1 MKGTPNVL
9 RRGGMFY
16 FRRGVPKHL
25 IGVLRRREIT
35 VSLRTGDFRLGKLR
49 SRRLYVASEV
59 LFSSL
64 EGSMLSEDVIGRLV
78 RDFYDLVAQIDNMN
92 RLQSAPLKPGE
103 HAELLAML
111 AEHRNETTAEL
122 GRGDFTLASAGAV
135 VAAKRA
141 GLTLDPAERRQL
153 EQAIMRTG
161 IEVIKAAEGRL
172 AGDFTYAPTDPILAA
187 TPAQLTPPSTTTR
200 ADQPN
205 GDRTSAPLD
214 TPMVPKP
221 ISVAIKPVPTGSRQR
236 TEKAISTLAS
246 QFLEH
251 QRKGRLWDAQTILQA
266 AKSYKLFVE
275 LCGDHG
281 IGDYDRANAQRF
293 KDTLQAL
300 PADYGKAAEFRGQS
314 IAEIQRIDEERGAT
328 AERLSTRTVKRH
340 FSALS
345 GFWRWAM
352 AEKLAVENPFVGFVF
367 PSALRANEQRDM
379 WTKEELVALFST
391 PVWSGCLSPGRRAAA
406 GELVIKD
413 EKYWLPLIAVYSGLR
428 QEEIAQLHVEDLRR
442 VDGHLVF
449 DINGRPPRKLKN
461 RNAVRKVPVHSQ
473 LIALGLLD
481 RIEAQKQA
489 GEALLFSDL
498 TPGGA
503 DKRLGHAFSK
513 WFARYRQDVG
523 LYRRGL
529 DFHSFRHTATTLMQR
544 AGVGIAAID
553 ELTGHATP
561 GETARYSHGM
571 TMQQLADAIEA
582 IKVELPLGNA
592 GRRTP

>member
-1 MKGTPNVL
+1 MKGTPNVV

-25 IGVLRRREIT
+25 VDVLGRSEIT
-35 VSLRTGDFRLGKLR
+35 VSLRTSDYRLGKLR
-49 SRRLYVASEV
+49 SRRLYVASEF
-59 LFSSL
+59 LFSAL
-64 EGSMLSEDVIGRLV
+64 EGSMLSEEVIGKLV
-78 RDFYDLVAQIDNMN
+78 RDFYEQVAQIDNTN
-92 RLQSAPLKPGE
+92 RLQSAPLKPEE
-103 HAELLAML
+103 HNELLATL
-111 AEHRNETTAEL
+111 AEHRKEATAEL
-122 GRGDFTLASAGAV
+122 GRGDFTLAAAGAI

-141 GLTLDPAERRQL
+141 GLSLDHAERRQL
-153 EQAIMRTG
+153 EQAIMRAG
-161 IEVIKAAEGRL
+161 IEAIRSAEARL
-172 AGDFTYAPTDPILAA
+172 GGDFAYAPADPILPAA
-187 TPAQLTPPSTTTR
+187 PVNLIPQSLAAWT
-200 ADQPN
+200 DQPS
-205 GDRTSAPLD
+205 GSGPHSVPDSAMQSKPTSVRTEAGPS
-214 TPMVPKP
+214 
-221 ISVAIKPVPTGSRQR
+221 GSLPR
-236 TEKAISTLAS
+236 TEKTISTLTAG
-246 QFLEH
+246 FLEH

-266 AKSYKLFVE
+266 AKSYKLFIE
-275 LCGDHG
+275 LCGDRG
-281 IGDYDRANAQRF
+281 IRGYDRGSAQRF
-293 KDTLQAL
+293 KDTLQVL
-300 PADYGKAAEFRGQS
+300 PADYGKAAEFRGHS
-314 IAEIQRIDEERGAT
+314 LAEIERIDSERGGKV
-328 AERLSTRTVKRH
+328 ERLSTRTVKRH

-379 WTKEELVALFST
+379 WTEEELVALFST
-391 PVWSGCLSPGRRAAA
+391 PVWAGCLSAGRRSAA

-413 EKYWLPLIAVYSGLR
+413 EKFWLPLIAVYSGLR
-428 QEEIAQLHVEDLRR
+428 QEEIAQLHLEDIRR

-449 DINGRPPRKLKN
+449 DIIGRPPRKLKN

-473 LIALGLLD
+473 LIELGLLE
-481 RIEAQKQA
+481 RVQFQKTS
-489 GEALLFSDL
+489 GEVMLFSDL

-503 DKRLGHAFSK
+503 DQRLGHAFSK

-523 LYRRGL
+523 IYRRGL

-582 IKVELPLGNA
+582 IKVNLPFGNLS
-592 GRRTP
+592 RPSS

>member
-1 MKGTPNVL
+1 MKGTPNVV

-25 IGVLRRREIT
+25 VGVLGRREIT
-35 VSLRTGDFRLGKLR
+35 ASLRTSDFRSGKLR
-49 SRRLYVASEV
+49 SRRLYVGSEV

-64 EGSMLSEDVIGRLV
+64 EGSMLSEEVIGKLV
-78 RDFYDLVAQIDNMN
+78 RDFYDLVAQIDNTN
-92 RLQSAPLKPGE
+92 RLQNAPLRPSE
-103 HAELLAML
+103 HAELLAVL
-111 AEHRNETTAEL
+111 AEHRKDATVEL
-122 GRGDFTLASAGAV
+122 GRGDFTLAGAGAV

-153 EQAIMRTG
+153 EQAIMRAG
-161 IEVIKAAEGRL
+161 LEVIKAAEGRL
-172 AGDFTYAPTDPILAA
+172 AGNFAYAPADPILAA
-187 TPAQLTPPSTTTR
+187 TPADLTPPRMTARANQPNGSLTPSSSDTSVPSRPTSTTTT
-200 ADQPN
+200 AN
-205 GDRTSAPLD
+205 S
-214 TPMVPKP
+214 
-221 ISVAIKPVPTGSRQR
+221 IGSRQR
-236 TEKAISTLAS
+236 NEKSISTLTS
-246 QFLEH
+246 RFLEH

-266 AKSYKLFVE
+266 GKSYKLFIE

-281 IGDYDRANAQRF
+281 IRDYDRANAQRF

-314 IAEIQRIDEERGAT
+314 IAEIGRTDNERGGK

-379 WTKEELVALFST
+379 WTEEELAALFST
-391 PVWSGCLSPGRRAAA
+391 PVWSGCLSTSRRAAA

-413 EKYWLPLIAVYSGLR
+413 EKFWLPLIAVYSGLR
-428 QEEIAQLHVEDLRR
+428 QEEIAQLHLEDIRR

-473 LIALGLLD
+473 LIRLGLLD
-481 RIEAQKQA
+481 RIQAQKKA

-582 IKVELPLGNA
+582 IKVELPLGNEG
-592 GRRTP
+592 GRMP